1 MPTQNDQ
8 VVLAVAIHVAGRHVP
23 LHGSHVG
30 HAHRSVFMPFALGR
44 LIQNEQMIGQTE
56 AGEVR
61 AAVAVEVPHGHRGQ
75 LFVERDFLVLEPPV
89 AGNLVDVQGRRVGRR
104 FGGPPPLQQKVDP
117 RMPVVEERQVAQA
130 VAVKV
135 ARQQVADPRL
145 ELDDFDR
152 LEAVV
157 LAEIAFVGR
166 FRANSFDRLL
176 AGFVG
181 RPCVTPKSEQRQKRN
196 REPRARVETRWQSI
210 PAFRRSWVKA
220 DTSEKVAQTPQ
231 SITPRGQRYRMPAA
245 NRLRPETQVH
255 SAATPLIVLAKRAS
269 FGSLF

>member
-1 MPTQNDQ
+1 
-8 VVLAVAIHVAGRHVP
+8 
-23 LHGSHVG
+23 
-30 HAHRSVFMPFALGR
+30 MPFALGR

-89 AGNLVDVQGRRVGRR
+89 AGNLVDVQGRRVCRR
-104 FGGPPPLQQKVDP
+104 FGGSPPLQQEVDP
-117 RMPVVEERQVAQA
+117 RMPVIEERQVAQA
-130 VAVKV
+130 VAVEV

-166 FRANSFDRLL
+166 FRANGFDRLL

-181 RPCVTPKSEQRQKRN
+181 RPCVTRKSEQRPEEEQGTEGSCRN
-196 REPRARVETRWQSI
+196 AVAVHTSFPSFVGEGGHLRKGCSNSAVYH
-210 PAFRRSWVKA
+210 PA
-220 DTSEKVAQTPQ
+220 Q
-231 SITPRGQRYRMPAA
+231 GQRYRMPAA

-255 SAATPLIVLAKRAS
+255 STATPLIVLARRVS